1 MYPTD
6 LLLKELEDEAC
17 IAAVDLELSVW
28 EQRPCRRGASL
39 AALAE
44 QVKRLPRGYM
54 RVGEVVVAL
63 KGGTSEEAGENYSCE
78 TGVEYRV
85 VRLQGSDG
93 STRFE
98 LDSPSAR
105 GGVAYILPTS
115 RAARGAGTF
124 AQLFDSNEAS
134 MAQKLGGGADESW
147 RRSLG
152 EGAERS
158 TRWPVAVPIDSL
170 PPLASRLGFRA
181 LPARLGY
188 AARNNARLLLLFV
201 VVGLSPLWG
210 GFLVSQLG
218 SAFVIPSRSMEA
230 TLSVGDVVL
239 AEKVSRLAKLP
250 YEVGD
255 LVLFTPPAGL
265 RRIVDEAGG
274 RPLGAR
280 DLFVKRVA
288 ALGGD
293 TVELLPG
300 GAIARNGVPREAPP
314 LQCGEEG
321 AVAPQ
326 RDDRGAAVSRVIP
339 KGQVFVLGDC
349 PSRSTDSRT
358 WGPLPQE
365 NVVARPVLRVWPLER
380 RGAIDASRDLNP
392 FVRPRRP
399 ASVEGPAPAPEAPR
413 LSEAPAPVQEATP
426 ADAAGKETVAQE
438 SESGEVR
445 ELDSVAGAG
454 DGPAAAAP
462 SDAEETARR
471 PSEREK

>member
-6 LLLKELEDEAC
+6 LLLKELEDETC

-44 QVKRLPRGYM
+44 QVKKLPRGYM

-124 AQLFDSNEAS
+124 AQLFDSNEVS

-158 TRWPVAVPIDSL
+158 TRWSVAVPIDSL

-239 AEKVSRLAKLP
+239 AEKLSRLVNLP
-250 YEVGD
+250 YEVDD
-255 LVLFTPPAGL
+255 LVLFSPPANL
-265 RRIVDEAGG
+265 LQIVEEAGG
-274 RPLGAR
+274 AKLGPR

-288 ALGGD
+288 ALAGD
-293 TVELLPG
+293 TVELLPS
-300 GAIARNGVPREAPP
+300 GAVAVNGVPRKAPL
-314 LQCGEEG
+314 LQCSEG
-321 AVAPQ
+321 FGTQQ
-326 RDDRGAAVSRVIP
+326 RSSVAAVSRVIP
-339 KGQVFVLGDC
+339 DGQVFVLGDC
-349 PSRSTDSRT
+349 PARSTDSRT
-358 WGPLPQE
+358 WGPLPVK

-380 RGAIDASRDLNP
+380 RGSIDTSLDLNP
-392 FVRPRRP
+392 FLRSSSTPPVR
-399 ASVEGPAPAPEAPR
+399 
-413 LSEAPAPVQEATP
+413 
-426 ADAAGKETVAQE
+426 
-438 SESGEVR
+438 
-445 ELDSVAGAG
+445 
-454 DGPAAAAP
+454 
-462 SDAEETARR
+462 
-471 PSEREK
+471 